1 IMWRFSVVVPS
12 VCFAFFS
19 YCSRPLRALHSF
31 PTRRSSDLFTDA
43 QLPVWIDNSR
53 RGEHFYYGIPG
64 NHWRGFKIA
73 DDTRGPVVDP
83 TTMERQISAAGLA
96 AARRYV
102 SMRFP
107 GLADAPLLESRVC
120 QYENSADQNFILD
133 RHP

>member
-83 TTMERQISAAGLA
+83 TTMERQISAAGL
-96 AARRYV
+96 R
-102 SMRFP
+102 SEEHTSELQSRFD
-107 GLADAPLLESRVC
+107 LVCRLLLEKKKKK
-120 QYENSADQNFILD
+120 I
-133 RHP
+133 